1 MFTYLY
7 DEGAD
12 VVFLQ
17 HRGTVRAAVGE
28 PRRVVVDV
36 LDVEHDQSTTCSA
49 RRCHDNCCHDNVVT
63 CSARRAATTAT
74 VVRCRDVEWVGDT

>member
-17 HRGTVRAAVGE
+17 HHGAVRAAVGE

-49 RRCHDNCCHDNVVT
+49 RR
-63 CSARRAATTAT
+63 AATTAT
-74 VVRCRDVEWVGDT
+74 VVRCRDVEWVRDT